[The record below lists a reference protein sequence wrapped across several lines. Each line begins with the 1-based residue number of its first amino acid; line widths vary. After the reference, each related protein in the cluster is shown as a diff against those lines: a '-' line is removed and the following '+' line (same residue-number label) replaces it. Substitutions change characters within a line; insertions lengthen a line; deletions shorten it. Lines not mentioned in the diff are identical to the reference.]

1 MNQRFEDYIKDYN
14 SNFSEISKC
23 ANSKG
28 IVAKYYSSTKGRY
41 KKFFDEKD
49 NFDIEKFVIRYYR
62 AKKEMYNSSQMLI
75 EAKRNKEVGCI
86 IGHFLRPFQ
95 VLCKRLKLI

>member
-41 KKFFDEKD
+41 KKFFPSFPCLLRFIHILVSSHYTEKSREREEPT
-49 NFDIEKFVIRYYR
+49 FAASF
-62 AKKEMYNSSQMLI
+62 SQL
-75 EAKRNKEVGCI
+75 
-86 IGHFLRPFQ
+86 
-95 VLCKRLKLI
+95 

>member
-49 NFDIEKFVIRYYR
+49 NFDIEKFAIRYYR
-62 AKKEMYNSSQMLI
+62 AKKEMYILLKCLLKQ
-75 EAKRNKEVGCI
+75 KEI
-86 IGHFLRPFQ
+86 
-95 VLCKRLKLI
+95 KRLVVL

>member
-49 NFDIEKFVIRYYR
+49 NFDIEKFAIRYR
-62 AKKEMYNSSQMLI
+62 HSGLKKCPHALNSYG
-75 EAKRNKEVGCI
+75 N
-86 IGHFLRPFQ
+86 
-95 VLCKRLKLI
+95 LKLSMEMVVFIDLDVCCDLYI